1 MAPAP
6 LCVSARVCV
15 CVCVLTKPVS
25 GLVIKM
31 YYHPTVSREETN
43 SLSACHLCLILILSF
58 IYSLTP
64 SLQGCGEEI
73 VDVEKSEVLFF
84 SSLFH
89 KYGRLAYNN

>member
-6 LCVSARVCV
+6 LCVSVWVHMCV
-15 CVCVLTKPVS
+15 CPLTKPVS

-43 SLSACHLCLILILSF
+43 SLSACHLCLILILLF

-64 SLQGCGEEI
+64 SLQGCGEI

-84 SSLFH
+84 SCPLFH
-89 KYGRLAYNN
+89 MEV